1 MKPIQNLVRTKKLK
15 IHSLIMG
22 LGFLFLSGLAT
33 SETINLECAWDKKNS
48 ESLVLN
54 EDRGLINFF
63 GESHPAKFTSQSITW
78 NNDAYG
84 EVALITLNR
93 YTGILST
100 RCVGGNCLPGVHLPA
115 KCEIAAKRKF

>member
-1 MKPIQNLVRTKKLK
+1 
-15 IHSLIMG
+15 MG

-33 SETINLECAWDKKNS
+33 SETINLDCSWNKNVS

-54 EDRGLINFF
+54 EEKGVINFF
-63 GESHPAKFTSQSITW
+63 GESHLAKFTPQSITW

-84 EVALITLNR
+84 QMSLITLNR
-93 YTGILST
+93 YTGILTT
-100 RCVGGNCLPGVHLPA
+100 RCVGGNCLSGTVLPA